1 MTNHSSPVGQQCRLH
16 AVKLTQQL
24 LLLNIQKL
32 EPRVII
38 RYISP
43 TSMLTCEHCELYNYL
58 CHLGCFQVF
67 PDFVELVGVVGD
79 PVHPPLHPQ
88 LPQLGDVLQ
97 HLVSSYLHCTYLH
110 TAAPR
115 CAVCGHVTGIFIQCP
130 SPPVWRACAPVHSA
144 SATRPRIALRPAQM
158 FQTLHN
164 GKC

>member
-1 MTNHSSPVGQQCRLH
+1 
-16 AVKLTQQL
+16 
-24 LLLNIQKL
+24 
-32 EPRVII
+32 
-38 RYISP
+38 
-43 TSMLTCEHCELYNYL
+43 MLTYEHCELYNYL

-115 CAVCGHVTGIFIQCP
+115 CAVCGHVTGIFIYLSSVPAHLCGELVLQCIQ
-130 SPPVWRACAPVHSA
+130 PPQRVLELRSVL
-144 SATRPRIALRPAQM
+144 PRCFKPFTIANVNIILYDDQWPMVFELIA
-158 FQTLHN
+158 
-164 GKC
+164 